1 MLVQPKVG
9 IIFKSY
15 EPLHAVAE
23 YARLTDQLGLPGGFW
38 LAEAYHWFRQYGHEA
53 RGAMVT
59 LATAVHATKSIP
71 IGLGIGSPYM
81 RHPTIQASEACA
93 LDELSGGRFIMGM
106 GAGKVGI
113 NYLEVDTK
121 VASPVKVHR
130 ESIEIFRRVVKGDAF
145 EYKGEIYSSTM
156 PSIAPDRRF
165 HRDTIPVYI
174 GGTGPFMQ
182 RLAGEIAD
190 GLLLPGL
197 TSPGFVQYSLENLH
211 RGMRK
216 AQRPLNEHFPVG
228 GVILCSVSRDGKRAK
243 DAARPYAATYI
254 VNKIRNIKSDDILAR
269 SGITEEELAP
279 MRARIASGNENLVD
293 LVSDAIMR
301 RFTVVAGTPAEA
313 TESLQALVD
322 AGLNLPLMEVVGADK
337 EANLETIR
345 LVGSEVMP
353 RLKPASRTSENAK
366 HEGTHPRVSFG

>member
-1 MLVQPKVG
+1 MPIQPKVG

-15 EPLHAVAE
+15 EQLAAVAE
-23 YARLTDQLGLPGGFW
+23 YARLTDELELAGGFW

-53 RGAMVT
+53 RGVMVT
-59 LATAVHATKSIP
+59 LATAVHATRKIP

-93 LDELSGGRFIMGM
+93 LDELSNGRFIMGM

-113 NYLEVDTK
+113 NYLEVDQKSTP
-121 VASPVKVHR
+121 PVKVHR

-145 EYKGEIYSSTM
+145 EYRGEIFSSSM
-156 PSIAPDRRF
+156 PEIPAERRF
-165 HRDTIPVYI
+165 HRDVIPVYI

-197 TSPGFVQYSLENLH
+197 TSPGFVDYARGNLH
-211 RGMRK
+211 RGIEK
-216 AQRPLNEHFPVG
+216 AKRRISADFPLG
-228 GVILCSVSRDGKRAK
+228 GVILCSVSRDGKKAK

-254 VNKIRNIKSDDILAR
+254 VNKIRNIQNDDILSR
-269 SGITEEELAP
+269 SGITEKELAP
-279 MRARIASGNENLVD
+279 MRTRVAGGNEDLVD
-293 LVSDAIMR
+293 LVSNEIMR
-301 RFTVVAGTPAEA
+301 RFTVVAGTPDEA
-313 TESLQALVD
+313 TEILQDLVD

-337 EANLETIR
+337 ESNLETIK
-345 LVGSEVMP
+345 LIGTQVVP
-353 RLKPASRTSENAK
+353 RLKPYRTAA
-366 HEGTHPRVSFG
+366 